1 MPPKVPKPAATQS
14 GSSSLRG
21 RSYWNDLNEVFKN
34 TSAQPGDIDAKA
46 LALLDALNDAG
57 RAKEACAYLQKSLEG
72 IAREKVANWYA
83 FTYTLL
89 KRFDP
94 SFYESMREQR
104 GRNKPHREPREEPK
118 PPMSLSANAPAFVP
132 GQIWA
137 GMGGTPSVPPP
148 VAAPSAPAPS
158 DATGTP
164 EAAEGVPAGQTEE
177 DASSKADGCGPEAE
191 APNAVS
197 GKVPSA
203 IEVK

>member
-14 GSSSLRG
+14 VSSSLRG
-21 RSYWNDLNEVFKN
+21 RSYWNDLNEVFKH

-94 SFYESMREQR
+94 NFYEAMREQR
-104 GRNKPHREPREEPK
+104 GKNSKSHREPREEPK
-118 PPMSLSANAPAFVP
+118 PAMTLSAGAPAFVP
-132 GQIWA
+132 GQLWP
-137 GMGGTPSVPPP
+137 GMGGTPTVPPA
-148 VAAPSAPAPS
+148 VAAPSAPS
-158 DATGTP
+158 DVTGTP
-164 EAAEGVPAGQTEE
+164 EAAEGAPAGQTEE
-177 DASSKADGCGPEAE
+177 GASSKADGGGPVAE
-191 APNAVS
+191 APNALA
-197 GKVPSA
+197 GEVPSA
-203 IEVK
+203 IAVK